1 MLHWYK
7 IAETEDALPWQENG
21 MCMVLVADKPR
32 LLLRFGGELYAMAA
46 FCPHAGAVLAEG
58 FVSGRGEVVCPLHD
72 YRFRVRDGY
81 NSSGEGYR
89 LRCHVVERRADGI
102 YLGVAEVA
110 GA

>member
-7 IAETEDALPWQENG
+7 IAETEDSLPWQENG

-32 LLLRFGGELYAMAA
+32 LLVRYGGGLHAMAA

-58 FVSGRGEVVCPLHD
+58 YVSGRGEVVCPLHD

-89 LRCHVVERRADGI
+89 LRCHVVECREDGVYLGLADGAM
-102 YLGVAEVA
+102 G
-110 GA
+110 